1 MISCAGDG
9 SSNTLL
15 NWIGD
20 ARAVSWG
27 ASFHLELDGML
38 RENATMACRKSRGH
52 ISVGIVLLLL
62 VLCASG
68 AWAQD
73 ADSGFWSNLL
83 RGAQNAT
90 GPRQISTTLVIVFV
104 ITVISLAPAILVMTT
119 SFTRIIVVLGFLRQA
134 MATQQSPPNQVLIGL
149 ALFLTFFIMAP
160 TYRDVYSNAVEP
172 YARGEITSPTEA
184 LNQSLK
190 PIRSFMFRQVG
201 ARDLALFIEIAKL
214 GRPNTPDDVPT
225 HVLIPAF
232 ILSELRIAFQIGF
245 IIYIPFLIID
255 MVVASVLMA
264 MGMMMLPPIFVSLPF
279 KIIMFV
285 LADGWYL
292 LVESLVRS
300 FQ

>member
-1 MISCAGDG
+1 M
-9 SSNTLL
+9 
-15 NWIGD
+15 
-20 ARAVSWG
+20 
-27 ASFHLELDGML
+27 
-38 RENATMACRKSRGH
+38 
-52 ISVGIVLLLL
+52 LLL

-160 TYRDVYSNAVEP
+160 TYRDVYNNAVEP

-190 PIRSFMFRQVG
+190 PIRSFMFKQVG

-292 LVESLVRS
+292 LIESLVRS

>member
-1 MISCAGDG
+1 
-9 SSNTLL
+9 
-15 NWIGD
+15 
-20 ARAVSWG
+20 
-27 ASFHLELDGML
+27 
-38 RENATMACRKSRGH
+38 
-52 ISVGIVLLLL
+52 
-62 VLCASG
+62 
-68 AWAQD
+68 
-73 ADSGFWSNLL
+73 
-83 RGAQNAT
+83 
-90 GPRQISTTLVIVFV
+90 
-104 ITVISLAPAILVMTT
+104 
-119 SFTRIIVVLGFLRQA
+119 
-134 MATQQSPPNQVLIGL
+134 
-149 ALFLTFFIMAP
+149 
-160 TYRDVYSNAVEP
+160 
-172 YARGEITSPTEA
+172 
-184 LNQSLK
+184 
-190 PIRSFMFRQVG
+190 MFKQVG

-214 GRPNTPDDVPT
+214 GRPNTPEDVPT